1 MLASALMTYFLEY
14 VNSYGNTN
22 ILPYSDK
29 ALAEHAAEALRTFHQ
44 TDPKIYTL
52 DEKGVIRGD

>member
-1 MLASALMTYFLEY
+1 MTYFLEY

-44 TDPKIYTL
+44 TDPKIYSL
-52 DEKGVIRGD
+52 DEKGVIRED